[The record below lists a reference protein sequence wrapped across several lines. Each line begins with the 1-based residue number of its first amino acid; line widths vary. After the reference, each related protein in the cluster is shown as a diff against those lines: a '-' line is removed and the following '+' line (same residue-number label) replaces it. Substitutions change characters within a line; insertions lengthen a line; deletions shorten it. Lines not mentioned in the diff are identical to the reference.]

1 MSIDPQTYERYRVA
15 DLHARTQGKALP
27 EVLDDRRLLLT
38 QDREHQIRVDVMEA
52 MQKRLEQK
60 TIGDLMRV
68 FNADYLM
75 HGASPDQVYKLV
87 LQWVDTFVAAVKTK
101 TLE

>member
-1 MSIDPQTYERYRVA
+1 MPIDPHTYQQYRVA
-15 DLHARTQGKALP
+15 ELHAQTRGKSLP

-38 QDREHQIRVDVMEA
+38 QEREHQIRVDVLEA

-68 FNADYLM
+68 FSAEYLIY
-75 HGASPDQVYKLV
+75 GASPDQVYKLV
-87 LQWVDTFVAAVKTK
+87 LQWVDTFVVAVKTK

>member
-1 MSIDPQTYERYRVA
+1 MPIDHQTYEQFRVA
-15 DLHARTQGKALP
+15 QLKAKVNGLSLP

-38 QDREHQIRVDVMEA
+38 QEREHQIRVDVLESA
-52 MQKRLEQK
+52 LKRLEQK

-68 FNADYLM
+68 FHAEYLT
-75 HGASPDQVYKLV
+75 HGATPDQIFKLV
-87 LQWVDTFVAAVKTK
+87 MQWLETFVTAVKTK

>member
-1 MSIDPQTYERYRVA
+1 MPIDPQTYQQFQVA
-15 DLHARTQGKALP
+15 VLHARTQGKSLP
-27 EVLDDRRLLLT
+27 EVLDDRRLLLS
-38 QDREHQIRVDVMEA
+38 QDREHQIRVDVLEA

-68 FNADYLM
+68 FNADHLIY
-75 HGASPDQVYKLV
+75 GATPDQVYKLV